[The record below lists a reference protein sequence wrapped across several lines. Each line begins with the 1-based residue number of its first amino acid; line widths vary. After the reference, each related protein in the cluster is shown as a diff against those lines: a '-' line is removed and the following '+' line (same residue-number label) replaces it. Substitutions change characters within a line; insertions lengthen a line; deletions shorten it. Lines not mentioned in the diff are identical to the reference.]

1 MSETQKSITE
11 EVASRLASAVG
22 EIREGVIAQMAAK
35 TLTSR
40 TDSVLNTIAQLDKL
54 SKDRTAILK
63 KPANVAY
70 NENGEKVSETYSK
83 EQIDGVQKATDRSAK
98 LNRLLDDAM
107 RENTNDA
114 WAKLNDLLNKG

>member
-83 EQIDGVQKATDRSAK
+83 EQIDGVQKATDRYTK
-98 LNRLLDDAM
+98 LSKLLDTAM
-107 RENTNDA
+107 SENTNDA